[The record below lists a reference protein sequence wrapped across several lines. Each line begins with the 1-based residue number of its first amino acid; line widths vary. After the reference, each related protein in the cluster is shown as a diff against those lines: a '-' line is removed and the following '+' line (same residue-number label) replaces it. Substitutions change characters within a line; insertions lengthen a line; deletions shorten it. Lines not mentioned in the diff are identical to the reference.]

1 VTPTLGS
8 LCAGLGARIEGD
20 PATPVREIAYDSRA
34 VAPGALF
41 VALRGERTDG
51 HGFAAEAARRGACAL
66 LVEARPEGVPAGLP
80 LAFVP
85 DTRAALAD
93 VGARFFG
100 DPARGMTLLGVTG
113 TSGKTSTVR
122 LLESVLGAAGRRAG
136 SLGTISLRWPGVEE
150 PASLTTPESVDLQ
163 RALARM
169 RRDGVDA
176 VAMEVSSH
184 SLAQGRVR
192 GLRFASATYL
202 NLSQDHLD
210 YHGDM
215 DRYAEAKALLFRAD
229 LLDGPA
235 VLNARDPEAPRLAS
249 VARAAGRRVVHF
261 ARGAEAKAD
270 VRSVRERV
278 ELARAE
284 IEVDCAGEPLSLA
297 IPLPGD
303 FQVENALAAA
313 ATAWA
318 LGLPGGRIAAGI
330 AACPPVPGRLERV
343 GDGRP
348 LVLVDYAHKPAALD
362 AVLARVRP
370 FVRGRLIAV
379 FGCGGDRDRSKRA
392 LMARAACRN
401 ADVVLATS
409 DNPRTEDPEAIL
421 REVAAG
427 LSGPHEI
434 LVDRRAAIA
443 RAIAMAADED
453 VVVIAGKGHEDYQI
467 VGTRKSPFDDRVEAA
482 RALAARRRAS

>member
-1 VTPTLGS
+1 VTATLGS
-8 LCAGLGARIEGD
+8 LTAGLGARIEGD
-20 PATPVREIAYDSRA
+20 PATPVAEIAYDSRA

-41 VALRGERTDG
+41 VALRGEQRDG
-51 HGFAAEAARRGACAL
+51 HAFAADAAKRGAAAL
-66 LVEARPEGVPAGLP
+66 LVETRPEGVSAGLP

-85 DTRAALAD
+85 DTRAALAS

-100 DPARGMTLLGVTG
+100 EPARGVTLLGVTG

-122 LLESVLGAAGRRAG
+122 LLESVLAAAGRRAG
-136 SLGTISLRWPGVEE
+136 SIGTISLRWPGVEE
-150 PASLTTPESVDLQ
+150 PASLTTPESLDLA

-169 RRDGVDA
+169 RGDAVDA

-192 GLRFASATYL
+192 GLRFAAATFT

-210 YHGDM
+210 YHGSM
-215 DRYAEAKALLFRAD
+215 DRYAEAKALLFRPD

-235 VLNARDPEAPRLAS
+235 VLFAGDAESPRLAE
-249 VARAAGRRVVHF
+249 VARAGGRRVVHF
-261 ARGAEAKAD
+261 ARGAEARAE
-270 VRSVRERV
+270 VRSVRERIA
-278 ELARAE
+278 LASAE
-284 IEVDCAGEPLSLA
+284 VEVDCGGERLTLQV
-297 IPLPGD
+297 PLPGD
-303 FQVENALAAA
+303 FQVTNALAAA

-318 LGLPGGRIAAGI
+318 LGIPAARIAAGI

-348 LVLVDYAHKPAALD
+348 LVLVDYAHKPAALE

-379 FGCGGDRDRSKRA
+379 FGCGGDRDRSKRP

-401 ADVVLATS
+401 ADFVFATS
-409 DNPRTEDPEAIL
+409 DNPRTEDPQAIL
-421 REVAAG
+421 REIAAG
-427 LSGPHEI
+427 LFGPHEI
-434 LVDRRAAIA
+434 VVDRRAAIA
-443 RAIAMAADED
+443 RAIAAAADDD
-453 VVVIAGKGHEDYQI
+453 VVLIAGKGHEDYQI
-467 VGTRKSPFDDRVEAA
+467 VGTKKSPLDDRVEAA
-482 RALAARRRAS
+482 RALAARRQAS